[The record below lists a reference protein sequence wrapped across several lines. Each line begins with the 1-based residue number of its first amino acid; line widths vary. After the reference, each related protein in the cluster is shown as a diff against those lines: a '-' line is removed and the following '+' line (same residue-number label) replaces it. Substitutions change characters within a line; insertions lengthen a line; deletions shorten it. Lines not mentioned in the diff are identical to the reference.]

1 MAAAKTTGTETTSGP
16 SGAGKR
22 DELLVLSRVSAALSG
37 LWDLDAILRVAL
49 DNVLAVMDGAVGGI
63 LLLDEAT
70 QTLSYRV
77 YQGLSEDYVS
87 GVHLSL
93 GQGVAGRVA
102 ETGKAILLEDIS
114 KDPHVAYADMVA
126 TEGIK
131 AFISV
136 PLQAKERVLGVI
148 NVASHTPRRFTPRDM
163 HLLHSIGDQ
172 LGVAIEQAR
181 LYQRVRRTRERYR
194 QLARQTLL
202 AKESERKRF
211 ARELHDET
219 SQTLSG
225 LTLQIQALIGI
236 AERGSTSPQEM
247 VERLKKVLALAVQ
260 VHTETSH
267 LIANLHP
274 ATLDTLGLMPAVRH
288 LAEDR
293 LRPMGIKVSEE
304 IHGLERRLPPEVEAA
319 IFRFFQ
325 GAIGNIVQH
334 SGASN
339 VTLTLEDRGDEV
351 LIRISDDGCGFD
363 VSAVTSIEEDGRG
376 RGVFSMKERIAL
388 LGGHCKIESQ
398 PGQGTVIRAVVPTTG
413 WRDDDEA
420 DHGPDS

>member
-1 MAAAKTTGTETTSGP
+1 
-16 SGAGKR
+16 
-22 DELLVLSRVSAALSG
+22 VLSRVSAALSG

-63 LLLDEAT
+63 LLLDEKT

-77 YQGLSEDYVS
+77 YRGLSEDYVS
-87 GVHLSL
+87 SVHLSL
-93 GQGVAGRVA
+93 GQGIAGHVA
-102 ETGKAILLEDIS
+102 ETGKASLLEDIS
-114 KDPHVAYADMVA
+114 KDPNIAYADVGA

-148 NVASHTPRRFTPRDM
+148 NVASHTPRRFTQRDM

-202 AKESERKRF
+202 AKEAERKRF

-225 LTLQIQALIGI
+225 LTLQLQALIGL
-236 AERGSTSPQEM
+236 AERGSTPPQEM
-247 VERLKKVLALAVQ
+247 VERLKKVLSLAVQ
-260 VHTETSH
+260 VHIETSH

-274 ATLDTLGLMPAVRH
+274 ATLDTLGLIPAVRQ

-304 IHGLERRLPPEVEAA
+304 IRGLERRLPPEVEAA

-325 GAIGNIVQH
+325 GAVGNIVQH

-351 LIRISDDGCGFD
+351 LIYITDDGRGFD
-363 VSAVTSIEEDGRG
+363 VSAITSIEEDGRG

-388 LGGHCKIESQ
+388 LGGRCKIESQ
-398 PGQGTVIRAVVPTTG
+398 PGQGTVIHAVVPTTG

-420 DHGPDS
+420 DHGSDS